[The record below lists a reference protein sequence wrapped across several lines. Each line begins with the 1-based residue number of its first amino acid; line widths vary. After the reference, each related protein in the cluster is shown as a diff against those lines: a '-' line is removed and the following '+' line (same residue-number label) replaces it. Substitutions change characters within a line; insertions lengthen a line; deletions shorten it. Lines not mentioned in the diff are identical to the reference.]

1 LPAELLALPCTDELS
16 LLALNYTS
24 GTTGRPK
31 GVMYSHRGAYLQ
43 ALAMALHTGLNPSS
57 QYLWTLPMFHCDGW
71 CFPWAVS
78 VGGATHVC
86 LPRVEPSRIWEL
98 LRNEGI
104 THFSAAPTVLTMILS
119 ADEAAAGP
127 VQPRVEVPEGT
138 RELMSTGTPAHT
150 VSATDS
156 TTAGPTFPTPM
167 AAITSPAAPASRLA
181 RTCRPSAPG

>member
-1 LPAELLALPCTDELS
+1 M
-16 LLALNYTS
+16 
-24 GTTGRPK
+24 GG
-31 GVMYSHRGAYLQ
+31 
-43 ALAMALHTGLNPSS
+43 
-57 QYLWTLPMFHCDGW
+57 
-71 CFPWAVS
+71 
-78 VGGATHVC
+78 VGGRGHAR
-86 LPRVEPSRIWEL
+86 LPSPGGAVPD